1 MIQRLLTG
9 ANRAPEAWTG
19 RLESVGAALD
29 RYPQLLTS
37 IAISITG
44 DTVLVS
50 ALEWHDGSR
59 ISGWMPVTFRIESGE
74 AIPLPSAGDLAEV
87 VDRSGL

>member
-9 ANRAPEAWTG
+9 SGSTSEAWAG
-19 RLESVGAALD
+19 RLETVGAALD
-29 RYPQLLTS
+29 RYPQSLTS

-59 ISGWMPVTFRIESGE
+59 VSGWMPVTFRIENGE
-74 AIPLPSAGDLAEV
+74 AVLLPSASSLADA
-87 VDRSGL
+87 VDKS